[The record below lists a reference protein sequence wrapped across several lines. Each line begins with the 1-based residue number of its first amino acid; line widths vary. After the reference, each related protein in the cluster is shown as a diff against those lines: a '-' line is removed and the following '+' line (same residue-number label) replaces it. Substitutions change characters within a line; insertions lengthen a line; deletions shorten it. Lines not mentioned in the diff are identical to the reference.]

1 MKEFFILKVLD
12 LFKSIYENFG
22 VNYKVMRLIVQSKL
36 VMDGRRTNNNINV
49 EEGKDKNY
57 FLTSLL
63 IYGMI
68 GLFSA
73 PIIIM
78 NVDPVIKMSL
88 YFGFFMIM
96 VLSVFISD
104 FSNVILDINDKD
116 ILSTKGVDDRTLNA
130 AKITHVFIYISMLS
144 LSIGLGA
151 LIASLRYG
159 IMYFLLLLVSILF
172 IDVLMIIITAFMY
185 LLILRFFNGE
195 KLKDIISIFQVGF
208 ILLFTIGYQVIIRA
222 FNFIDISFTYSP
234 KLWNIFMP
242 PMWFGANFN
251 ILQDVGHE
259 GILRIMSILSITVP
273 IFALIIYIYL
283 IPMFEYNLQK
293 LNDNTYKNTK
303 TKESLTFK
311 LSKLICKNKEE
322 RVFFNF
328 VYNILK
334 KDRDFKTKIYPSL
347 AIGALMPIIMIASM
361 YDGEGLLNYI
371 KYISSNPYYMFGY
384 MSVLMSQTIITT
396 LKFSNQYEG
405 AWIYDVLPIKS
416 RKNIYTGMFK
426 AFIYKLIVPIFIMMS
441 IVFIILF
448 NVRVIPHLI
457 IIFLATIV
465 TCMLTFKF
473 NDKQLPFTSE
483 YKNTNSS
490 ENIIT
495 IFKSM
500 FCVGILVIIH
510 ILINKSIIFTF
521 IYLALLLLFIKISW
535 NKVFNV

>member
-1 MKEFFILKVLD
+1 MKELFVLKILD
-12 LFKSIYENFG
+12 LFKGIYENFG

-36 VMDGRRTNNNINV
+36 VMDSRRINNNINT
-49 EEGKDKNY
+49 EEYKEKNY
-57 FLTSLL
+57 FLSSLL
-63 IYGMI
+63 VYGII

-73 PIIIM
+73 PIIVM
-78 NVDPVIKMSL
+78 NVNPVIKMSL

-96 VLSVFISD
+96 VLSIFISD

-130 AKITHVFIYISMLS
+130 AKITHVFIYISLLS

-159 IMYFLLLLVSILF
+159 IMYFLLLLASIFF
-172 IDVLMIIITAFMY
+172 IDLLMIIITAFMY

-195 KLKDIISIFQVGF
+195 KLKDIISTFQVCF
-208 ILLFTIGYQVIIRA
+208 ILLFTILYQVIIRA
-222 FNFIDISFTYSP
+222 FNFIDITFTYTP
-234 KLWNIFMP
+234 KLWNILMP
-242 PMWFGANFN
+242 PMWFGSNFN
-251 ILQDVGHE
+251 ILQNEGQE
-259 GILRIMSILSITVP
+259 GIMRVMSILSITVP

-283 IPMFEYNLQK
+283 IPMFEHNLQK

-303 TKESLTFK
+303 SKESLTFRI
-311 LSKLICKNKEE
+311 SKILCKNKEE
-322 RVFFNF
+322 RAFFNF
-328 VYNILK
+328 VYNILN

-361 YDGEGLLNYI
+361 YDGEGVLHYI
-371 KYISSNPYYMFGY
+371 KKISSNSYYLFGY

-426 AFIYKLIVPIFIMMS
+426 AFIYKLIVPIFVIMS
-441 IVFIILF
+441 IVFVVLYNVVIIT
-448 NVRVIPHLI
+448 HLVVM
-457 IIFLATIV
+457 FVATIV

-473 NDKQLPFTSE
+473 SDKHLPFTSE

-495 IFKSM
+495 MFKSM
-500 FCVGILVIIH
+500 FCVGILAIIH
-510 ILINKSIIFTF
+510 ILVNENLIFTF
-521 IYLALLLLFIKISW
+521 IYLALLIMFVKLNW
-535 NKVFNV
+535 NKVFNE